1 MTEANTQPNKTTMKK
16 NTKIVDPENYPYND
30 DPFII
35 QNKKAPSKK
44 PCSNK
49 EETALVIKWDH
60 EVQEAVLR
68 LEARIISLQWIASC
82 SIGLSALTVLFVG
95 LHK

>member
-1 MTEANTQPNKTTMKK
+1 MRKTQQKT
-16 NTKIVDPENYPYND
+16 
-30 DPFII
+30 
-35 QNKKAPSKK
+35 
-44 PCSNK
+44 
-49 EETALVIKWDH
+49 EETTLVIKWDH
-60 EVQEAVLR
+60 EVQESVLR

>member
-1 MTEANTQPNKTTMKK
+1 MTEARTQPNKTTMKK
-16 NTKIVDPENYPYND
+16 NTKIVDPVNYPYND

-35 QNKKAPSKK
+35 PNKSKSCKK
-44 PCSNK
+44 PCSTK
-49 EETALVIKWDH
+49 DDAKLVITWDH

-68 LEARIISLQWIASC
+68 LESRIIFLQWIASV
-82 SIGLSALTVLFVG
+82 SIVLSALTVLFVG

>member
-1 MTEANTQPNKTTMKK
+1 MRKTTPK
-16 NTKIVDPENYPYND
+16 T
-30 DPFII
+30 
-35 QNKKAPSKK
+35 
-44 PCSNK
+44 

-60 EVQEAVLR
+60 EIQEAVLR
-68 LEARIISLQWIASC
+68 LEARIISLQWIASA